1 MKIRLDIVLAIVV
14 ILLCLVLG
22 YFIAVSMV

>member
-1 MKIRLDIVLAIVV
+1 MKIRLDIILAVVV

-22 YFIAVSMV
+22 YFIAISMI

>member
-1 MKIRLDIVLAIVV
+1 MKIRLDITLAVVV

-22 YFIAVSMV
+22 YFIAISMI

>member
-1 MKIRLDIVLAIVV
+1 MKIRLDIILVIVV

-22 YFIAVSMV
+22 FFIAISMI

>member
-1 MKIRLDIVLAIVV
+1 MKIRLDIVLAVVV

-22 YFIAVSMV
+22 YFIAISMI

>member
-22 YFIAVSMV
+22 YFIALSMV

>member
-1 MKIRLDIVLAIVV
+1 MKIRLDIVLAVVV

>member
-22 YFIAVSMV
+22 YFIAISMI